1 MSGNRVFCPELLEWG
16 NKIEARCRQHSSPE
30 ALCVYVGLQ
39 AVLSNWLERDAVDI
53 NARNGLGETLLS
65 LASRTGNLPLCKQLL
80 QKGAEVNP
88 KPESDS
94 SPLPAAA
101 KYGHREVAQLLIQ
114 HKAKINTGGD
124 FDAPLMQGRVLE
136 DAEFVRLLLENGADP
151 NIVRGRQFKLASPLI
166 SAVSWRYLDAVRL
179 LLKGKADIN
188 LTVDGP
194 FHTALCAAT
203 GWDYP
208 MPEPDNAIIEFL
220 MQAGADLDI
229 VGGQFGTALGAAFC
243 GEFHSETRRTDRVEL
258 LLSKGAKF
266 RPEDYK
272 GPNIRLSDPI
282 GESCRLY
289 DLSCKVEEYFD
300 YRWIEW
306 DQEYNGEATYLP
318 SS

>member
-1 MSGNRVFCPELLEWG
+1 
-16 NKIEARCRQHSSPE
+16 
-30 ALCVYVGLQ
+30 VYVGLQ
-39 AVLSNWLERDAVDI
+39 AVLSDWLERDAVDI

-136 DAEFVRLLLENGADP
+136 DVEFVRLLLENGADP

-220 MQAGADLDI
+220 MQAGADFDI

-243 GEFHSETRRTDRVEL
+243 GEFHIETRRTDRVEL

>member
-1 MSGNRVFCPELLEWG
+1 
-16 NKIEARCRQHSSPE
+16 
-30 ALCVYVGLQ
+30 
-39 AVLSNWLERDAVDI
+39 

-65 LASRTGNLPLCKQLL
+65 LAARTGNLPLCKQLL

-101 KYGHREVAQLLIQ
+101 KYGHREDV
-114 HKAKINTGGD
+114 
-124 FDAPLMQGRVLE
+124 
-136 DAEFVRLLLENGADP
+136 EFVRLLLENGADP

-208 MPEPDNAIIEFL
+208 MPEPNNAIIEFL
-220 MQAGADLDI
+220 MQVGADLDI

-243 GEFHSETRRTDRVEL
+243 G
-258 LLSKGAKF
+258 
-266 RPEDYK
+266 
-272 GPNIRLSDPI
+272 
-282 GESCRLY
+282 
-289 DLSCKVEEYFD
+289 
-300 YRWIEW
+300 
-306 DQEYNGEATYLP
+306 
-318 SS
+318 